1 VKGLAVKTVQ
11 AKMRQSSGGEAGTID
26 LSADVFGAPV
36 YTHLVH
42 QVVRWQRAKKR
53 AGTHDVLSR
62 SEMKGGGKKPW
73 KQKGTG
79 RARAGSIISPLWV
92 GGAVVH
98 GPSPRS
104 YEFKVPKGI
113 RRKAL
118 SSALTSKMK
127 SSNVVVVDQISSTD
141 GKTKGMAAML
151 KNLGVSGS
159 TLVVLSDKTFADKAS
174 EQTVKALRNISRIT
188 LMPVAGINVYDIM
201 KAKYVVIASDAL
213 KGIESRCLG
222 NAE

>member
-1 VKGLAVKTVQ
+1 
-11 AKMRQSSGGEAGTID
+11 MRKSSGGEAGTID

-36 YTHLVH
+36 YAHLVH

-104 YEFKVPKGI
+104 YEFKIPKGV

-118 SSALTSKMK
+118 CSALTAKVK
-127 SSNVVVVDQISSTD
+127 TGNLIVVDEILSTD
-141 GKTKGMAAML
+141 GKTKSMAAML
-151 KNLGVSGS
+151 KNIGVSGS
-159 TLVVLSDKTFADKAS
+159 ILVVLSDKVFADKAS
-174 EQTVKALRNISRIT
+174 EKTVKAIRNIARVNLI
-188 LMPVAGINVYDIM
+188 PVGGINVYDIM
-201 KAKYVVIASDAL
+201 KAKYVVVASDAV
-213 KGIESRCLG
+213 KGIESRGLG
-222 NAE
+222 NSEE

>member
-1 VKGLAVKTVQ
+1 
-11 AKMRQSSGGEAGTID
+11 
-26 LSADVFGAPV
+26 
-36 YTHLVH
+36 
-42 QVVRWQRAKKR
+42 
-53 AGTHDVLSR
+53 
-62 SEMKGGGKKPW
+62 
-73 KQKGTG
+73 
-79 RARAGSIISPLWV
+79 
-92 GGAVVH
+92 
-98 GPSPRS
+98 
-104 YEFKVPKGI
+104 
-113 RRKAL
+113 
-118 SSALTSKMK
+118 MK

>member
-1 VKGLAVKTVQ
+1 
-11 AKMRQSSGGEAGTID
+11 MRKSSGVEAGTVD

-36 YTHLVH
+36 YAHLVH

-98 GPSPRS
+98 GPTPRS
-104 YEFKVPKGI
+104 YEFKVPKAI

-118 SSALTSKMK
+118 CSALTAKVK
-127 SSNVVVVDQISSTD
+127 TDNLIVVDEINSTD
-141 GKTKGMAAML
+141 GKTKGMASML

-159 TLVVLSDKTFADKAS
+159 VLVILSDKTFADKAS
-174 EQTVKALRNISRIT
+174 EKTVNAIRNISRVN
-188 LMPVAGINVYDIM
+188 LVPVAGINVYDIM
-201 KAKYVVIASDAL
+201 RAKFVVVSSDAV
-213 KGIESRCLG
+213 KGIESRGLG
-222 NAE
+222 NFEE

>member
-1 VKGLAVKTVQ
+1 
-11 AKMRQSSGGEAGTID
+11 MRKSSGGEAGTID

-104 YEFKVPKGI
+104 YEFKVPKGV

-118 SSALTSKMK
+118 SSALTAKVKTDSLII
-127 SSNVVVVDQISSTD
+127 VDQIASTD
-141 GKTKGMAAML
+141 GKTKGMASML
-151 KNLGVSGS
+151 KSLGVSGS
-159 TLVVLSDKTFADKAS
+159 ILVVLSDKTFTDKGS
-174 EQTVKALRNISRIT
+174 ENTVKAIRNIARVNLI
-188 LMPVAGINVYDIM
+188 PVNGINVYDIM
-201 KAKYVVIASDAL
+201 RAKYVVVASDAV

-222 NAE
+222 SAE

>member
-1 VKGLAVKTVQ
+1 
-11 AKMRQSSGGEAGTID
+11 MRKSSGGEAGTID

-104 YEFKVPKGI
+104 YEFKVPKGV

-118 SSALTSKMK
+118 SSALTAKVKTDSLII
-127 SSNVVVVDQISSTD
+127 VDQIASTD
-141 GKTKGMAAML
+141 GKTKGMASML

-159 TLVVLSDKTFADKAS
+159 ILVVLSDKTFTDKGS
-174 EQTVKALRNISRIT
+174 ENTVKAIRNIARVN
-188 LMPVAGINVYDIM
+188 LVPVNGINVYDIM
-201 KAKYVVIASDAL
+201 RAKYVVVASDAV

-222 NAE
+222 SAE

>member
-1 VKGLAVKTVQ
+1 MKTVQ
-11 AKMRQSSGGEAGTID
+11 AKMRKSSGGEAGTID

-104 YEFKVPKGI
+104 YEFKVPKGV

-118 SSALTSKMK
+118 SSALTSKVK
-127 SSNVVVVDQISSTD
+127 TDSLIVVDQIASTD
-141 GKTKGMAAML
+141 GKTKGMASML

-159 TLVVLSDKTFADKAS
+159 ILVVLSDKAFTDKSS
-174 EQTVKALRNISRIT
+174 EKTLKAIRNIARVN
-188 LMPVAGINVYDIM
+188 LVPVNGINVYDIM
-201 KAKYVVIASDAL
+201 RAKYVVVASDAV

-222 NAE
+222 SAE

>member
-1 VKGLAVKTVQ
+1 MKTVQ
-11 AKMRQSSGGEAGTID
+11 AKMRKSSGGEAGTID

-104 YEFKVPKGI
+104 YEFKVPKGV

-118 SSALTSKMK
+118 SSALTAKVKTDSLII
-127 SSNVVVVDQISSTD
+127 VDQIASTD
-141 GKTKGMAAML
+141 GKTKGMASML
-151 KNLGVSGS
+151 KSLGVSGS
-159 TLVVLSDKTFADKAS
+159 ILVVLSDKTFTDKGS
-174 EQTVKALRNISRIT
+174 ENTVKAIRNIARVNLI
-188 LMPVAGINVYDIM
+188 PVNGINVYDIM
-201 KAKYVVIASDAL
+201 RAKYVVVASDAV

-222 NAE
+222 SAE